1 MYNNKE
7 IMEIILASASPRRR
21 ELLPKT
27 GVTFRVMPSDCEERA
42 DKTLPPHRYAEE
54 IARQKAEAVAAA
66 TPGIILG
73 ADTIVIRDG
82 EILGKPKDEEDA
94 KAILRS
100 LSGRSHVV
108 ITGFCVIYGTNH
120 QNMLVGHD
128 ESEVFFND
136 LSDMLIEEYV
146 ATGKCMDKAGSYGV
160 QDGFPIVKKVMGSLD
175 NVIGL
180 PVEKLTAI
188 FKEIEDGKYEDRR

>member
-1 MYNNKE
+1 
-7 IMEIILASASPRRR
+7 MEIILASASPRRR

-27 GVTFRVMPSDCEERA
+27 GVTFRVIPSDCEERA
-42 DKTLPPHRYAEE
+42 DTSLPPHLYAEE
-54 IARQKAEAVAAA
+54 IARQKAEAVAALS
-66 TPGIILG
+66 PGIILG

-82 EILGKPKDEEDA
+82 EILGKPSSVEDA
-94 KAILRS
+94 KATLRS

-108 ITGFCVIYGTNH
+108 ITGFCVIYGTCHRNV
-120 QNMLVGHD
+120 LLGYD
-128 ESEVFFND
+128 ESTVYFND
-136 LSDMLIEEYV
+136 LSDRLIEEYV

-160 QDGFPIVKKVMGSLD
+160 QDGFPIVKRVEGSLD

-180 PVEKLTAI
+180 PVEKLTGI